1 MLGKS
6 AIPSAISTAEQPQP
20 SAPEGASASFW
31 QRWLKRPQTTFLRK
45 AFFQI
50 HLWSGL
56 ILGLYI
62 AVVCVS
68 GSAVV
73 FRNDIYDVLVD
84 KLHVTPQAHALSQT
98 ELEQSLQRAY
108 PGYAIR
114 DLKPG
119 RDGDE
124 ASEVLLAK
132 GSSELRRLVNPYTG
146 EDRGPAISQW
156 FRIMRWVSDLHGNLL
171 LGSDG
176 MSWNSIGGGLTA
188 LLCLTG
194 LVVWWPGVANWRR
207 NLMMRR
213 GVGWKRMNWDLH
225 SALGFWSFALVF
237 MWGATGFYFVYPQPF
252 RAAIEVF
259 TPINPPRVQSA
270 SPNPPSFSTGTGP
283 RRRRRPLTLG
293 GKILRDFSSLHYGNF
308 GGWPLKALWVLLG
321 FVPVVLLGSALIMW
335 WNRVLWPA
343 LRRITSSRQSGTNSW
358 GLGRVRR
365 ASRPPT
371 A

>member
-1 MLGKS
+1 ML
-6 AIPSAISTAEQPQP
+6 
-20 SAPEGASASFW
+20 EGGSPSFW
-31 QRWLKRPQTTFLRK
+31 QRWLKRPQTTWLRK

-50 HLWSGL
+50 HLWAGL
-56 ILGLYI
+56 LLGLYI

-84 KLHVTPQAHALSQT
+84 KLHVTPEAHALSQS
-98 ELEQSLQRAY
+98 ELEQSLQRTY
-108 PGYAIR
+108 PGYVIR

-124 ASEVLLAK
+124 ASEVLLAR
-132 GSSELRRLVNPYTG
+132 GAREVRRLVNPYTG
-146 EDRGPAISQW
+146 KDLGPAISTY

-171 LGSDG
+171 LGSNG
-176 MSWNSIGGGLTA
+176 MNVNSIGGGLTA

-207 NLMMRR
+207 NLAMRR

-225 SALGFWSFALVF
+225 SAVGFWSFALVF
-237 MWGATGFYFVYPQPF
+237 MWGTTGFYFVYPQPF
-252 RAAIEVF
+252 RATIELF
-259 TPINPPRVQSA
+259 TPINPPRLPQQQIQRLPQTS
-270 SPNPPSFSTGTGP
+270 SSTLILP

-343 LRRITSSRQSGTNSW
+343 FRRVTTAQQSQTNSW
-358 GLGRVRR
+358 ESWRARR
-365 ASRPPT
+365 ASRPP
-371 A
+371 AA

>member
-1 MLGKS
+1 MLGKF
-6 AIPSAISTAEQPQP
+6 AIQSAISTAEQDQP
-20 SAPEGASASFW
+20 SAPEGVSASVW
-31 QRWLKRPQTTFLRK
+31 QRWLRRPQTTWLRK

-73 FRNDIYDVLVD
+73 FRNDIYDVLVA
-84 KLHVTPQAHALSQT
+84 KLLVTPQGQPLSHDQ
-98 ELEQSLQRAY
+98 LEMVLRRTY
-108 PGYAIR
+108 PGFAIR
-114 DLKPG
+114 ELRPG
-119 RDGDE
+119 RDRDE
-124 ASEVLLAK
+124 ASEVVLAR
-132 GSSELRRLVNPYTG
+132 GTSELSRLVNPYTG

-156 FRIMRWVSDLHGNLL
+156 FRVMRWVSDLHGNLL
-171 LGSDG
+171 LGPNG

-207 NLMMRR
+207 NLVMRR

-225 SALGFWSFALVF
+225 SAVGFWSFALVF
-237 MWGATGFYFVYPQPF
+237 MWGTTGFYFVYPQPF
-252 RAAIEVF
+252 RAAIEIF
-259 TPINPPRVQSA
+259 TPINPPRLQSA
-270 SPNPPSFSTGTGP
+270 SQPAPSFSTGTGP

-321 FVPVVLLGSALIMW
+321 FVPVALLGSALIMW
-335 WNRVLWPA
+335 WNRVLWPVI
-343 LRRITSSRQSGTNSW
+343 RRVTSSQEPQTNSW
-358 GLGRVRR
+358 GSWRARR

>member
-1 MLGKS
+1 M
-6 AIPSAISTAEQPQP
+6 
-20 SAPEGASASFW
+20 W
-31 QRWLKRPQTTFLRK
+31 QTWLRRPQTTWLRK
-45 AFFQI
+45 VFFQI

-73 FRNDIYDVLVD
+73 FRNDIYDVLVE
-84 KLHVTPQAHALSQT
+84 KLHVTPQDRELSQG

-114 DLKPG
+114 ELKPG

-124 ASEVLLAK
+124 ASEVLLAR
-132 GSSELRRLVNPYTG
+132 GSREIRRLVNPYTG

-156 FRIMRWVSDLHGNLL
+156 FRIMRWISDLHGNLL
-171 LGSDG
+171 LGTNG

-207 NLMMRR
+207 NLTLRR

-237 MWGATGFYFVYPQPF
+237 MWGT
-252 RAAIEVF
+252 
-259 TPINPPRVQSA
+259 T
-270 SPNPPSFSTGTGP
+270 
-283 RRRRRPLTLG
+283 
-293 GKILRDFSSLHYGNF
+293 
-308 GGWPLKALWVLLG
+308 
-321 FVPVVLLGSALIMW
+321 
-335 WNRVLWPA
+335 
-343 LRRITSSRQSGTNSW
+343 
-358 GLGRVRR
+358 
-365 ASRPPT
+365 
-371 A
+371 